1 MLLSLK
7 QTSAI
12 FKKNLRRNL
21 ANKKALLSQFVFPI
35 MVSLIYYFY
44 KCKFKSIQQG
54 SQTK

>member
-1 MLLSLK
+1 MLSLK

-12 FKKNLRRNL
+12 LKKNLRRNL
-21 ANKKALLSQFVFPI
+21 ANKKAIISQFVFPI
-35 MVSLIYYFY
+35 IVSLIYYFY